1 MSLKNA
7 SCASGG
13 KLTYATS
20 DPKVAEVSEDGTV
33 SAVGLGTCEITVSAP
48 GTSKY
53 EAAVKKVAV
62 QVVKKTQSL
71 SGSSSYSVTVGD
83 SPFPL
88 NVTALGGASLSYV
101 SSDTSVCTVSDG
113 GVVTILGAGS
123 CTITVTAAETAEYQR
138 GTLTITVTV
147 LPAPT
152 EAPEPPEP

>member
-1 MSLKNA
+1 M
-7 SCASGG
+7 
-13 KLTYATS
+13 
-20 DPKVAEVSEDGTV
+20 
-33 SAVGLGTCEITVSAP
+33 
-48 GTSKY
+48 
-53 EAAVKKVAV
+53 KKVAV
-62 QVVKKTQSL
+62 QVVKKAQSL

-83 SPFPL
+83 GPFPL

-113 GVVTILGAGS
+113 GLVTILAAGS

-138 GTLTITVTV
+138 GTLTITITV